1 MERTT
6 EPSNWVPRTSLGK
19 RVMSGEITSI
29 DEIFRNNYVIKES
42 EIIDYLVPNIEDEI
56 IFIGGMPGKGGG
68 KKRTPLRITTRM
80 HQSGRKRTLHAL
92 VAVGN
97 KDGLLG
103 IGYATGK
110 DALSAITKATTQAKL
125 NIIPIRRG
133 CGSWEC
139 ECRNPHSIPF
149 QIHGKVGSVKV
160 RLIPAPRGINL
171 CVAPEIKKLIRLA
184 GIRDLWTKSMGQT
197 DTRINFVMANFNAF
211 KNLNKLKT
219 TTDSIKT
226 TGMIEGPNTAIPKP
240 EKKEELQAKDD
251 GKAPEPEKSPAKE
264 KVPKETGKDTQK
276 EKEET
281 TTDKKPGE
289 AAKAEEAKGKPAKEI
304 KEKETEKK
312 GAEEP
317 KQDKEETKPTKK
329 TKD

>member
-1 MERTT
+1 MKYEKEIKPWT
-6 EPSNWVPRTSLGK
+6 PRTSLGK
-19 RVMSGEITSI
+19 RVMGGEITSI
-29 DEIFRNNYVIKES
+29 EEIFKKNYVIKES

-139 ECRNPHSIPF
+139 ECGGAHSIPF
-149 QIHGKVGSVKV
+149 KTQGKVGSVKV
-160 RLIPAPRGINL
+160 RLIPAPRGIEL
-171 CVAPEIKKLIRLA
+171 CVAPEIKKIIRLA

-197 DTRINFVMANFNAF
+197 DTRINFVMANFNAL
-211 KNLNKLKT
+211 KSLNKIKT
-219 TTDSIKT
+219 TQEAIKT
-226 TGMIEGPNTAIPKP
+226 TGMIEGPNTAII
-240 EKKEELQAKDD
+240 KKEEK
-251 GKAPEPEKSPAKE
+251 PETKE
-264 KVPKETGKDTQK
+264 TQK
-276 EKEET
+276 EEKSET
-281 TTDKKPGE
+281 P
-289 AAKAEEAKGKPAKEI
+289 
-304 KEKETEKK
+304 
-312 GAEEP
+312 
-317 KQDKEETKPTKK
+317 KEETKEKPETKETKK
-329 TKD
+329 DTTKPEKEKPKSETKKETTEPEKTKTPEKETKKQEDKPKKETKTKKE

>member
-1 MERTT
+1 MRYEKETKPWT
-6 EPSNWVPRTSLGK
+6 PKTSLGK
-19 RVMSGEITSI
+19 RVMSGEITSME
-29 DEIFRNNYVIKES
+29 EIFKKNYVIKES

-125 NIIPIRRG
+125 KIIPIRRG

-139 ECRNPHSIPF
+139 ECRGAHSIPF
-149 QIHGKVGSVKV
+149 KTQGKVGSVKV
-160 RLIPAPRGINL
+160 RLIPAPRGIEL
-171 CVAPEIKKLIRLA
+171 CVAPEIKKIIRLA

-197 DTRINFVMANFNAF
+197 DTRINFVMANFSAL
-211 KNLNKLKT
+211 KSLNKLKT
-219 TTDSIKT
+219 TPESIKT
-226 TGMIEGPNTAIPKP
+226 TGMIEGPNTAIIRPKAEP
-240 EKKEELQAKDD
+240 ETKEVEEPEKQPIEKETPKETKKEE
-251 GKAPEPEKSPAKE
+251 
-264 KVPKETGKDTQK
+264 KETTKTK
-276 EKEET
+276 KEET
-281 TTDKKPGE
+281 QPETKKE
-289 AAKAEEAKGKPAKEI
+289 
-304 KEKETEKK
+304 EKETTKTK
-312 GAEEP
+312 
-317 KQDKEETKPTKK
+317 KEETQPETKK
-329 TKD
+329 EEKETAKTKKHEDKPKK

>member
-1 MERTT
+1 MRYEKETKPWT
-6 EPSNWVPRTSLGK
+6 PKTSLGK

-29 DEIFRNNYVIKES
+29 EEIFKKNYVIKES

-97 KDGLLG
+97 KDGLVG

-125 NIIPIRRG
+125 KIIPIRRG

-139 ECRNPHSIPF
+139 ECRGAHSIPF
-149 QIHGKVGSVKV
+149 KTQGKVGSVKV
-160 RLIPAPRGINL
+160 RLIPAPRGIEL
-171 CVAPEIKKLIRLA
+171 CVAPEIKKIIRLA

-197 DTRINFVMANFNAF
+197 DTRINFVMANFNAL

-219 TTDSIKT
+219 TPESIKT
-226 TGMIEGPNTAIPKP
+226 TGMTEGPNTAITRP
-240 EKKEELQAKDD
+240 EPVKEESEPKETS
-251 GKAPEPEKSPAKE
+251 EPEKQS
-264 KVPKETGKDTQK
+264 
-276 EKEET
+276 
-281 TTDKKPGE
+281 
-289 AAKAEEAKGKPAKEI
+289 
-304 KEKETEKK
+304 KEKETPKDTKK
-312 GAEEP
+312 EDT
-317 KQDKEETKPTKK
+317 QTETKKEQKEITKTKK
-329 TKD
+329 EQAPSETKKEQKETAKTKKQEDKPETKK

>member
-1 MERTT
+1 MRYEKETKPWT
-6 EPSNWVPRTSLGK
+6 PKTSLGK

-29 DEIFRNNYVIKES
+29 EEIFKKNYVIKES

-97 KDGLLG
+97 KDGLIG

-125 NIIPIRRG
+125 KIIPIRRG

-139 ECRNPHSIPF
+139 ECRGAHSIPF
-149 QIHGKVGSVKV
+149 KTQGKVGSVKV
-160 RLIPAPRGINL
+160 RLIPAPRGIEL
-171 CVAPEIKKLIRLA
+171 CVAPEIKKIIRLA

-197 DTRINFVMANFNAF
+197 DTRINFVMANFNAL

-219 TTDSIKT
+219 TQESIKT
-226 TGMIEGPNTAIPKP
+226 TGMTEGPNTAITRP
-240 EKKEELQAKDD
+240 EPVKEESEQKETS
-251 GKAPEPEKSPAKE
+251 EPEKQS
-264 KVPKETGKDTQK
+264 
-276 EKEET
+276 
-281 TTDKKPGE
+281 
-289 AAKAEEAKGKPAKEI
+289 
-304 KEKETEKK
+304 KEKETPKETKKEDAQTDTKKEEKDTTK
-312 GAEEP
+312 
-317 KQDKEETKPTKK
+317 KQETKPETKK
-329 TKD
+329 EEKDTTKTKKQEDKPKKETKTKKE